1 MTATADPNAA
11 ASPPAPAPAPVTPEL
26 TLKGAWPYVLA
37 ASLIALAQ
45 GLGQGFISANLLQ
58 MAGDLGI
65 TTTEASWMMAAYMV
79 PRSALPIILMK
90 LRTQYGLRRFAEVGM
105 IAFVLASFA
114 SIWISDL
121 RSAIV
126 VQFLSGLAA
135 APLSTLAFLY
145 MLDNLPEVWKLR
157 FGLPAVMTFM
167 LLGTPLA
174 RVISPALMQ
183 DAGTGGLHLLML
195 GLALV
200 MLGLI
205 YVLPLRPVP
214 HAKVIAPLDL
224 VSFGLISAGFAGL
237 MVAAIQGPIH
247 WWTDTAW
254 VAIWLAGGIAALALA
269 AMIELNR
276 KVPLMDIRWLVSPAM
291 LHLTGALFLFRL
303 ILSEQSAGAPRMFMV
318 LGVGPDQMVPLFTVI
333 SVATVM
339 GGLACIAWIAPR
351 REVWFHLAALVLI
364 AAGAWMDSQSTVD
377 TRPQQFIISQAMI
390 GCAGMLFMPPAMMAG
405 LLSALARGPA
415 YILSFVIIFISTRS
429 LGGILGSGLFTSI
442 INYRQAFHMRVLA
455 EQLDAGAARSGALI
469 GQVAATLSPQIS
481 DPALR
486 QAGAVTAIGRQVAQQ
501 AWVLA
506 HNDAYFLTFLV
517 AVAALAAL
525 LLHLLRDWL
534 AQAVFRIV
542 PPQPHHAA
550 AAQTPPQAATPADQG

>member
-11 ASPPAPAPAPVTPEL
+11 APAPAPAPVSPEL

-45 GLGQGFISANLLQ
+45 GLGQGFISANLSQ

-90 LRTQYGLRRFAEVGM
+90 LRTQYGLRRFAEVGI

-237 MVAAIQGPIH
+237 TVAAIQGPIH

-318 LGVGPDQMVPLFTVI
+318 LGVGPGQMVPLFTVI

-415 YILSFVIIFISTRS
+415 YILSFVIIFISTQS

-506 HNDAYFLTFLV
+506 YNDAYFLTFLV

-534 AQAVFRIV
+534 AQAVFRIG
-542 PPQPHHAA
+542 PPQPHHTA
-550 AAQTPPQAATPADQG
+550 AAQTPPQAAAPR